1 MDQVEEVLSK
11 VDIVELIN
19 ERVPLKKAGRNFKAN
34 CPFHSEKTPSFIVSP
49 ERQIFKCFGCSVGGN
64 AYKFLMEYEKMDFG
78 EALRYLADRA
88 GVKLKSYRPG
98 PEETQKRR
106 LYEVNHMTAETYH
119 FLLTK
124 HQAGKTAREYLA
136 ARGVSKKMIEKFLL
150 GYAPNEYEF
159 LTRFLV
165 DKKGFS
171 FEEVEASG
179 LVFKNERGKLTDRF
193 RGRIMFPLYDPR
205 GNIVGFSGRIIKPQD
220 NTGKYINTP
229 ETAVYHKSQLLFGFN
244 QAKEALR
251 KTRQAVVVEGEFDMI
266 SPYQAGIENIIA
278 IKGSSLTEEQIR
290 LLSRFAEELVLAL
303 DADSAG
309 DAAARRGIQ
318 LAVNEGLNVKVATL
332 GDKFKDPDEAAR
344 ANPEF
349 LKGQIKRAQSI
360 FDFYIQSALKRFDT
374 KTAWGK
380 KKVVDDVAP
389 ILAGIEDEIL
399 RSHYVKELVSCL
411 GVDEEAILEK
421 VNRTQPVIGREKDD
435 YQQFRQE
442 QKKDRRQVLL
452 DYLFSVCFQEG
463 RYRELLS
470 REWQGIIDNP
480 GLNRL
485 VGKLEQYLADHD
497 QFESKEFAKNLPEEL
512 MTIFNNFFVYPLPQK
527 LADPQFQDRE
537 IAQIKKELKLLSL
550 REQRKQLSIKINQAE
565 KKGQDE
571 EIEKLSNRIDK
582 IDQDIKQ
589 LQEL

>member
-124 HQAGKTAREYLA
+124 HQAGKTAREYLT